1 MNPRD
6 INPRNTA
13 DVPAP
18 ETCPSPIPAETV
30 GGSTQRA
37 LAEAVKLVAEA
48 NESRARQL
56 HELEAIATWLQRG
69 LVAEAARLKQLESDL
84 LSRGAA
90 TGKTIPPASAL
101 ASALEGGAEAQRER
115 ARAQAA
121 LEQLQA
127 ASARLEKARGEAASL
142 EQENHRLRQEAER
155 WQTQLWLAAVR
166 GDAWR
171 AWRER
176 LVEHA
181 AAEGP
186 AAMLFARLH
195 LAAALERAGRPLPL
209 ELVRDLGRSVYEAGV
224 GDAEKLAQA
233 LTQAAAGRF
242 EIRIV
247 RVGDRIDNKFMKPS
261 AGGLV
266 EVRAVGGWA
275 VRDQNGLWQFPA
287 EVS

>member
-1 MNPRD
+1 MDRG
-6 INPRNTA
+6 RRT
-13 DVPAP
+13 
-18 ETCPSPIPAETV
+18 SP
-30 GGSTQRA
+30 GSG
-37 LAEAVKLVAEA
+37 LA
-48 NESRARQL
+48 
-56 HELEAIATWLQRG
+56 G
-69 LVAEAARLKQLESDL
+69 
-84 LSRGAA
+84 
-90 TGKTIPPASAL
+90 
-101 ASALEGGAEAQRER
+101 
-115 ARAQAA
+115 RAQAA

-195 LAAALERAGRPLPL
+195 LVIEIEMRVAERVDEVADAEAALARDEMGQQRVAGDI
-209 ELVRDLGRSVYEAGV
+209 EGNAEENVYEAGV